1 MKKLLCLFIVLIVVF
16 AGGCSIKAAYK
27 FLQSPTEISVIEIV
41 KVSRDESTGE
51 IEQTTVSTIDDMETF
66 LKDFSQVDCY
76 FYYYANPT
84 GIEDNAL
91 VIKIIYQD
99 GEYELIDA
107 NGQSEYTDERG
118 FHYYSGHHSFNE
130 GEFEN
135 LISKYSEEESE
146 N

>member
-51 IEQTTVSTIDDMETF
+51 IEQTTISTIDDIEVF
-66 LKDFSQVDCY
+66 LKDFSQVNCY
-76 FYYYANPT
+76 LIYTDPK
-84 GIEDNAL
+84 GIDDSAL
-91 VIKIIYQD
+91 VIKIVYQD
-99 GEYELIDA
+99 GEYELIDVR
-107 NGQSEYTDERG
+107 GQTQYTDESG
-118 FHYYSGHHSFNE
+118 FRNYTGYRSFDDI
-130 GEFEN
+130 EFKN
-135 LISKYSEEESE
+135 LISKYSEEQSE